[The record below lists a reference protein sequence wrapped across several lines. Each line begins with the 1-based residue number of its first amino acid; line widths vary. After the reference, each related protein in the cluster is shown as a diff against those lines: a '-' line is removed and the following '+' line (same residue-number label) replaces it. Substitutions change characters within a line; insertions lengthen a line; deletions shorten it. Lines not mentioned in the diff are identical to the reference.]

1 MEINKL
7 VRVACVSSLLVQ
19 GFGVSV
25 VYSNSLLDCCGLLE
39 GRDKN
44 FVPQSVQRKITKSVP
59 GVNQSRKLN
68 PTSNQFRERKVSS
81 LSPLSKRPQTS
92 DFKPT
97 GKQGTLPPV
106 RTIKSSPTTTRR
118 PSQKVASQP
127 TIQNPLNRKV
137 SGNQTIRGGNNGSLV
152 NSRPA
157 NLFNRGVRSSKN
169 CFQAAITRQTG
180 NGFSVANNGFST
192 QSVGCRTSS
201 LGSFY
206 GGGSSGGVIYA
217 PRMKSIRVTSA
228 PNIDGWEKSLR
239 EEMRLNGRAK
249 HTINRLLY
257 RIQDYYEDPT
267 IVASDYAP
275 GNEGYQPSAEA
286 REIAETRIR
295 RSVESMAVFYKQSGN
310 PSMDTSKSANGAMM
324 MKGKLTYIN
333 TQLDKLGKPRVGID
347 ELREI
352 VGMKINPPAP
362 LPQAV
367 ERIAIPEGM
376 VPDRPVPQI
385 ANQVEQPGKALQNLD
400 LAELGINK
408 EDVIN
413 GNVDEIYL
421 TFARWLADNG
431 KTFPSLDPEVDDR
444 TLRYFELV
452 NRELRELGKFENL
465 QIFRQKTLAHLD
477 EVLDDRGLK
486 LEPGE
491 MEPQVDPANEA
502 MDDDPLFRGQKSNST
517 PYVHLASLP
526 GNVVSTGTKGDFEVS
541 RPQRRERLDDSGNK
555 VSVRVMNNLPGRVIH

>member
-1 MEINKL
+1 MHLLIIYVFILSMEIYKL
-7 VRVACVSSLLVQ
+7 LRLVCLSIFMVPV
-19 GFGVSV
+19 FGVSLL
-25 VYSNSLLDCCGLLE
+25 YSNTLIDCCGILINREEKMVTRPVEVEISRPNADQISKPRKKIPSLARKTSVI
-39 GRDKN
+39 GVKKN
-44 FVPQSVQRKITKSVP
+44 KSVKQITSHRNQP
-59 GVNQSRKLN
+59 GTPIIKRHVAEMGNLVKRKAMPSGPGAIN
-68 PTSNQFRERKVSS
+68 GFRGINTGKCG
-81 LSPLSKRPQTS
+81 
-92 DFKPT
+92 PT
-97 GKQGTLPPV
+97 GV
-106 RTIKSSPTTTRR
+106 
-118 PSQKVASQP
+118 
-127 TIQNPLNRKV
+127 
-137 SGNQTIRGGNNGSLV
+137 
-152 NSRPA
+152 
-157 NLFNRGVRSSKN
+157 
-169 CFQAAITRQTG
+169 
-180 NGFSVANNGFST
+180 
-192 QSVGCRTSS
+192 TSS
-201 LGSFY
+201 APSFPALFY
-206 GGGSSGGVIYA
+206 YA

-228 PNIDGWEKSLR
+228 PNIEGWEKSLR

-295 RSVESMAVFYKQSGN
+295 RSVESMAEFYKQSGN
-310 PSMDTSKSANGAMM
+310 PIMDTSKSANGAMM
-324 MKGKLTYIN
+324 MKGKLTFIN

-362 LPQAV
+362 MPIPV
-367 ERIAIPEGM
+367 ERIATPEGM
-376 VPDRPVPQI
+376 VPAQPVPQI
-385 ANQVEQPGKALQNLD
+385 ANQVEQPVEALQNLD
-400 LAELGINK
+400 LAALGINK

-421 TFARWLADNG
+421 TFARWLADKG

-452 NRELRELGKFENL
+452 NRELRELGKFEDL

-477 EVLDDRGLK
+477 EVLDDRGLT

-491 MEPQVDPANEA
+491 MEPQVDPANETV
-502 MDDDPLFRGQKSNST
+502 DDDPLFRGQKSNST

-526 GNVVSTGTKGDFEVS
+526 GNVVSTGTKSDFEES
-541 RPQRRERLDDSGNK
+541 RPQRRERFDDSGNSI
-555 VSVRVMNNLPGRVIH
+555 SVRVMNNLPGRIIH

>member
-1 MEINKL
+1 MRSLIIYVFILSMEMNKL
-7 VRVACVSSLLVQ
+7 LRLVSVSTFMVPV
-19 GFGVSV
+19 FGVSLL
-25 VYSNSLLDCCGLLE
+25 YSNTLMVCCGIIGNNE
-39 GRDKN
+39 QKAVSPQVKFEMPVPSAPEIPKPGIKAVPAGKASFVNRFKKN
-44 FVPQSVQRKITKSVP
+44 KNTATNNKPIQGFRNLPQK
-59 GVNQSRKLN
+59 
-68 PTSNQFRERKVSS
+68 
-81 LSPLSKRPQTS
+81 
-92 DFKPT
+92 DFKMPSAPVTVNGFRGMNT
-97 GKQGTLPPV
+97 GKCGPATVTSSAP
-106 RTIKSSPTTTRR
+106 SSP
-118 PSQKVASQP
+118 A
-127 TIQNPLNRKV
+127 
-137 SGNQTIRGGNNGSLV
+137 
-152 NSRPA
+152 
-157 NLFNRGVRSSKN
+157 LF
-169 CFQAAITRQTG
+169 
-180 NGFSVANNGFST
+180 
-192 QSVGCRTSS
+192 
-201 LGSFY
+201 Y
-206 GGGSSGGVIYA
+206 YA

-249 HTINRLLY
+249 HTVNRLLY

-295 RSVESMAVFYKQSGN
+295 RSVESMAEFFKKSGN
-310 PSMDTSKSANGAMM
+310 SDMNTANSPNGSSM
-324 MKGKLTYIN
+324 MKGKLTFIN
-333 TQLDKLGKPRVGID
+333 TQLDKLGKPRVGIE

-376 VPDRPVPQI
+376 VPDQPVPQI
-385 ANQVEQPGKALQNLD
+385 ANQVEQAGEALQNLD
-400 LAELGINK
+400 LAALGINK

-477 EVLDDRGLK
+477 EVLDDRGLT

-491 MEPQVDPANEA
+491 MENQVDQASEA
-502 MDDDPLFRGQKSNST
+502 MDDDPLFRGQKKNAT

-541 RPQRRERLDDSGNK
+541 RPQRRERFDDTGNK
-555 VSVRVMNNLPGRVIH
+555 VSVRVMNNLPGRIIH